1 MDESRPPIGLAHV
14 ATASWLASRAT
25 PSGGFAI
32 ALAGGVAVARSS
44 QRWGL
49 RTGFGASLAAML
61 QTIAIMGPLRV
72 TIPLTQAVSAPLL
85 GSMEA
90 RGRSTAAQFAV
101 TFLIRA
107 LQNAI
112 GLLFYVL
119 VIAGVD
125 AYFASFSN
133 ILDVIPFVPD
143 TDTAVF
149 VGTALTFAG
158 WAVGATL
165 VQVLVYQRGLRRWP
179 VDPPAPD
186 APAEAPAAAV
196 DGLAAGE
203 RERRFDPR
211 AVVLAAAVAFGILL
225 SGTWWPML
233 AAVAVWLAV
242 AWALARGSKEL
253 VKPGLVLTLI
263 VVLGTLIPGL
273 IGGIGLEIT
282 LRRMVRAALLVL
294 VATWMGYAAGE
305 DGLREVFRRA
315 LRRLHRIPSLN
326 EAGHV
331 LDGLGS
337 TPGLVASGRRLI
349 ERMKGVEVDVLPITD
364 AVLDWVAGESG
375 RHPPGRPAVAP
386 VLRAQRR
393 DAALVALAAA
403 CALALPFAV

>member
-1 MDESRPPIGLAHV
+1 MDESKPPIGLAHV

-32 ALAGGVAVARSS
+32 ALAGGVAVARAS

-49 RTGFGASLAAML
+49 RTGYGTSLAAML

-85 GSMEA
+85 GRMEA
-90 RGRSTAAQFAV
+90 HGRSTPEQFAV
-101 TFLIRA
+101 TFLIRV

-119 VIAGVD
+119 IIAGID

-133 ILDVIPFVPD
+133 VLGIIPFMPES
-143 TDTAVF
+143 DTAVLI
-149 VGTALTFAG
+149 GTAVTFAA
-158 WAVGATL
+158 WSIGATL

-179 VDPPAPD
+179 EDPPDPDPPPAP
-186 APAEAPAAAV
+186 PAAPV
-196 DGLAAGE
+196 EGLAAGE
-203 RERRFDPR
+203 RTRRFDPR
-211 AVVLAAAVAFGILL
+211 AVVLAATVAFAILL

-233 AAVAVWLAV
+233 AAVAVWLAL

-253 VKPGLVLTLI
+253 VKPGLVLTGI
-263 VVLGTLIPGL
+263 VVLGTLIPAV
-273 IGGIGLEIT
+273 IGGIGVEIT

-315 LRRLHRIPSLN
+315 LRHLRRIPSLR
-326 EAGHV
+326 EAGPV

-337 TPGLVASGRRLI
+337 TPGLVASGRRLMD
-349 ERMKGVEVDVLPITD
+349 RMKGIEPEVLPITD
-364 AVLDWVAGESG
+364 AVLEWVAGESG
-375 RHPPGRPAVAP
+375 RHPPGRPMVAP
-386 VLRAQRR
+386 VLRTRLR
-393 DAALVALAAA
+393 DGALVLLAAA
-403 CALALPFAV
+403 CALALPLAV

>member
-1 MDESRPPIGLAHV
+1 MHDRPPIGLAHV
-14 ATASWLASRAT
+14 ATASWLASRAA

-44 QRWGL
+44 QRWGT
-49 RTGFGASLAAML
+49 RMGFGASLAAML

-72 TIPLTQAVSAPLL
+72 TIPLTQAVSAPIL

-90 RGRSTAAQFAV
+90 KGRSTPTQFAA

-133 ILDVIPFVPD
+133 ILDLIPFVPD
-143 TDTAVF
+143 SDAAVF
-149 VGTALTFAG
+149 IGSALLFLG
-158 WAVGATL
+158 WSVGASI

-186 APAEAPAAAV
+186 PAPTPPAAAV
-196 DGLAAGE
+196 EGLAAGE
-203 RERRFDPR
+203 RARRFDPR
-211 AVVLAAAVAFGILL
+211 AVVLAAAVAFAILL

-233 AAVAVWLAV
+233 AAVAVWLAL

-253 VKPGLVLTLI
+253 VKPGLVLTGI
-263 VVLGTLIPGL
+263 VMLGTLIPGV
-273 IGGIGLEIT
+273 IGGIGIEIT

-315 LRRLHRIPSLN
+315 LRRLHRIPSLH
-326 EAGHV
+326 EAGLV

-337 TPGLVASGRRLI
+337 TPGLVASGKRLMA
-349 ERMKGVEVDVLPITD
+349 RMKGVEPEPLPITD

-386 VLRAQRR
+386 VLRAHRR
-393 DAALVALAAA
+393 DAALVVLAAA
-403 CALALPFAV
+403 CALVLPLAV

>member
-1 MDESRPPIGLAHV
+1 
-14 ATASWLASRAT
+14 
-25 PSGGFAI
+25 
-32 ALAGGVAVARSS
+32 
-44 QRWGL
+44 
-49 RTGFGASLAAML
+49 ML
-61 QTIAIMGPLRV
+61 QTVAIMGPLRV

-101 TFLIRA
+101 TFLIRV

-119 VIAGVD
+119 VIAGIE

-133 ILDVIPFVPD
+133 ILDLIPFVPD
-143 TDTAVF
+143 SDTAVL
-149 VGTALTFAG
+149 VGSALLFAG
-158 WAVGATL
+158 WSIGATL

-179 VDPPAPD
+179 HDPPDPDPAPPAPG
-186 APAEAPAAAV
+186 AAV

-203 RERRFDPR
+203 RARRFDPR
-211 AVVLAAAVAFGILL
+211 AVVLAAMVAFVILL

-242 AWALARGSKEL
+242 AWALSRGSKEL
-253 VKPGLVLTLI
+253 VKPGLVLTGI
-263 VVLGTLIPGL
+263 VVLGALIPG
-273 IGGIGLEIT
+273 IVGGQGLEIT

-305 DGLREVFRRA
+305 DGLREVFRRG
-315 LRRLHRIPSLN
+315 LRRMRRLPGVH
-326 EAGHV
+326 EAGEV

-337 TPGLVASGRRLI
+337 TPGLAASGKRLMA
-349 ERMKGVEVDVLPITD
+349 RMKGVEPEVLPITD

-386 VLRAQRR
+386 VLRARIR
-393 DAALVALAAA
+393 DATLVVLAAA
-403 CALALPFAV
+403 CALALPLAV

>member
-14 ATASWLASRAT
+14 ATASWLASRAA

-32 ALAGGVAVARSS
+32 ALAGGVAVARSA

-49 RTGFGASLAAML
+49 RTGYGTSLAAML

-90 RGRSTAAQFAV
+90 HGRSTVAQFLV
-101 TFLIRA
+101 TFAIRV

-133 ILDVIPFVPD
+133 ILDLIPFVPD
-143 TDTAVF
+143 SDTAVLVGSALLF
-149 VGTALTFAG
+149 VG
-158 WAVGATL
+158 WSVGATL

-179 VDPPAPD
+179 TDPLDPDPAP
-186 APAEAPAAAV
+186 PSPAAAV

-203 RERRFDPR
+203 RARRFDPR
-211 AVVLAAAVAFGILL
+211 AVVLAAVVAFAILL
-225 SGTWWPML
+225 TGTWWPML
-233 AAVAVWLAV
+233 AAVALWLAV

-253 VKPGLVLTLI
+253 VKPGLVLTGI

-315 LRRLHRIPSLN
+315 LRRLGRLPSLH
-326 EAGHV
+326 EAGRV

-337 TPGLVASGRRLI
+337 TPGLVASGRRLM
-349 ERMKGVEVDVLPITD
+349 ERMKGVEPEPLPITD

-375 RHPPGRPAVAP
+375 RHPPGRPAVTP

-403 CALALPFAV
+403 CALVLPLAV